1 MAPIVY
7 CSCTNCECR
16 ATVLVSQPAVAGGA
30 APGQQGVA
38 VSEDGGKRE
47 GGAAVY
53 TSDLMEQGNRSE
65 RCGEQLTTP
74 AIRQQAQLEDSLQNI
89 VILAGGAIILLG
101 E

>member
-16 ATVLVSQPAVAGGA
+16 ATVLVSQPVVPGRA
-30 APGQQGVA
+30 GQQGVA
-38 VSEDGGKRE
+38 GSEDGGERA
-47 GGAAVY
+47 GGGVVH
-53 TSDLMEQGNRSE
+53 TSDLVEQSNRSE
-65 RCGEQLTTP
+65 RCGELLTTP

-101 E
+101 EY